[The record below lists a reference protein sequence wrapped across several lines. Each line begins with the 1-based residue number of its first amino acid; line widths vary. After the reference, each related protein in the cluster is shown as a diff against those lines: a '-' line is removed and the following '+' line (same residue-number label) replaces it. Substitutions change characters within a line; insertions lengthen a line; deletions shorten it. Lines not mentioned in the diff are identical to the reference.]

1 MTDEPSGTLYIG
13 VTGNLA
19 ARIQQHREGRGSDFC
34 REHGLT
40 RLVYVEQHDTMVEAI
55 TREKALKKVEAC
67 VEAQPDREDEPRLGI
82 PVGKDQ
88 HVTHPVA
95 PAEAGAHV
103 CRVSR
108 DGADTWAGRVSKLS
122 A

>member
-1 MTDEPSGTLYIG
+1 MGWGWVYIMTDEPSGTLYIG

-55 TREKALKKVEAC
+55 TREKALKKWKRAWKLNLIGKMN
-67 VEAQPDREDEPRLGI
+67 PDWEDLWEKI
-82 PVGKDQ
+82 NM
-88 HVTHPVA
+88 
-95 PAEAGAHV
+95 
-103 CRVSR
+103 
-108 DGADTWAGRVSKLS
+108 
-122 A
+122 